1 MICALERPGNN
12 DHPCSKT
19 VVTKYYFSLKET
31 KVLVEMDDSRAGTE
45 NVQDERAAVCHS
57 RKKSSQGLLELCLKD
72 LGANLNR
79 LLLDKDGTI

>member
-19 VVTKYYFSLKET
+19 VVT